1 MVTSKGAT
9 KASPS
14 AVSTDGTSFSV
25 TWASAG
31 P

>member
-1 MVTSKGAT
+1 MVSRSGAT

-14 AVSTDGTSFSV
+14 TLSDGTSFSV
-25 TWASAG
+25 TWESAG